1 MTVFVSWWRRSRA
14 RRDDDGFSL
23 AEMLSTLVIMGVL
36 TTIVSTMFITSM
48 KATQSNAGRLDQQN
62 SGRTAMEA
70 MTRVIRTAVLPNSL
84 AACSCGYAVAFL
96 AGTPTSMSFYADVDN
111 SGNTVGP
118 SQVTLS
124 VNTATG
130 DLVQITQPPDAG
142 SGLSAGGYT
151 WTPCTYRAVGCSKR
165 GKLLAKGV
173 AAPATAPYLF
183 TYYLH
188 GDLTPYGTVNATDLG
203 NVDAVD
209 ILMKIKLTSSAKAA
223 SSTFVQ
229 RVSLPNV
236 DTVIEAT
243 DTASP

>member
-1 MTVFVSWWRRSRA
+1 VNIFVSWWRKSRA
-14 RRDDDGFSL
+14 HRDDDGFSL
-23 AEMLSTLVIMGVL
+23 AELLSTLVIMGVL
-36 TTIVSTMFITSM
+36 TTIVSTMFITSL
-48 KATQSNAGRLDQQN
+48 KASQSNAGRLEQQN
-62 SGRTAMEA
+62 WGRTAMES
-70 MTRVIRTAVLPNSL
+70 MSRVIRTAVLPSSL
-84 AACSCGYAVAFL
+84 AACSCGSAVAFIS
-96 AGTPTSMSFYADVDN
+96 GTPNSMSFYADIDN
-111 SGNTVGP
+111 ANNTIGP
-118 SQVTLS
+118 SQVTIS
-124 VNTATG
+124 VDTVTG
-130 DLVQITQPPDAG
+130 DLVQMTQPPDAG
-142 SGLSAGGYT
+142 SGASAGGYT
-151 WTPCTYRAVGCSKR
+151 WTACTYQAAGCLKR

-173 AAPATAPYLF
+173 LAPVTAPYLF

-188 GDLTPYGTVNATDLG
+188 GDPTPYGTVTALQLG